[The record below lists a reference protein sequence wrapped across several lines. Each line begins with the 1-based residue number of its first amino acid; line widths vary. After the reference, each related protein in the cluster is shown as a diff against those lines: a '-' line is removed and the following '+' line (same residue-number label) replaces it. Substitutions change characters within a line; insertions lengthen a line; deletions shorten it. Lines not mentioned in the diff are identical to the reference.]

1 MNVLTNKLLSTFT
14 YSFLT
19 SLAIANYSVIHFLF
33 QRDETVEE
41 YDKCLTP
48 LTFYTES
55 NPSAG
60 VNQCSST
67 YFTYT
72 FTATPVEHLLHDV

>member
-1 MNVLTNKLLSTFT
+1 M
-14 YSFLT
+14 
-19 SLAIANYSVIHFLF
+19 
-33 QRDETVEE
+33 EE
-41 YDKCLTP
+41 CDKCLTP

-67 YFTYT
+67 YFTR
-72 FTATPVEHLLHDV
+72 LLQPHQLSIHHILFKEITGLVLSLCEKKNESVLNILDVFFFFYKY